1 MNKTRQIAE
10 IATFAALYAV
20 LTWLFAPI
28 SYQVFQFRIAECLKS
43 IVVSRRHLV
52 WAFVVGNALSNIF
65 SPFVGMWELLWMPL
79 INVAGAGSAWV
90 IGHRLQGTKGLALG
104 GAIYAIWV
112 AFGVS
117 FMLFMLFNVPL
128 LLAFVYLLIPEIIL
142 IVGFSPVMKRVN
154 DRITSRLG

>member
-10 IATFAALYAV
+10 IATFAALYAI

-28 SYQVFQFRIAECLKS
+28 SYQIFQFRVPECLKS
-43 IVVSRRHLV
+43 IVVSRRHLI
-52 WAFVVGNALSNIF
+52 WAFVLGNALSNIF

-79 INVAGAGSAWV
+79 INVAGAGSAWI
-90 IGHRLQGTKGLALG
+90 IGHRLQGTRGLAVG

-128 LLAFVYLLIPEIIL
+128 LLTFVYLLIPEVIL
-142 IVGFSPVMKRVN
+142 IVGFSPVMKKVN
-154 DRITSRLG
+154 DRIASRLG